1 MGRRHASPPLILTLS
16 PEREEGKRPER
27 GEGER
32 GQVLVLVAVVLL
44 ALIGSAA
51 LVLLAGSFEWKR
63 NQLQQVADHAALD
76 SALKVGI
83 GCNAASA
90 NTVITE
96 ADNFIATQWT
106 RTGTLGIA
114 AGTCATPYTGTD
126 TFAGGINAT
135 IHYPYLAHQQQVEVI
150 LTMSL
155 PISFGA
161 TLGATNTTLTARA
174 VGQQLSSSVP
184 AISAGTLSCTG
195 GQFNVAG
202 SVLAQNA
209 ISYTGSC
216 GIYAHTRFD
225 AASGTYSDLGNVSVY
240 TDAQTW
246 VGLLGLCVPG
256 ANAGSTNA
264 ICADGYGLSGHV
276 TPSCAANATSAFL
289 SVGDAAIN
297 PNPCTAGKAPQ
308 PVAPRSTNL
317 PPEPNTDPAAIATLP
332 GATACSPTATYPS
345 IKVKGKTVGTGNG
358 TPYLQG
364 GAGPIKYWH
373 VTPGCYGYLDIS
385 QFKSDLAVLDPGFYY
400 FNGSGFPGGGGI
412 CLNGAELAAQD
423 VTLEFVNQA
432 GFSTGDCTPGGSGGA
447 SCTGTCQFGSIP
459 CSISACPPNAPF
471 DPAGNATGGFTW
483 FAAPCAQA
491 PSADS
496 SCPGSAWCPA
506 GDRACWN
513 LLIWAPSGNTG
524 QIALVGA
531 ANNSWLLGSVFW
543 PATCTFAVNGT
554 STIAGALSCGTLS
567 VSAAA
572 GAGIAVGSDYGIST
586 ALAEAVLIE

>member
-1 MGRRHASPPLILTLS
+1 
-16 PEREEGKRPER
+16 
-27 GEGER
+27 
-32 GQVLVLVAVVLL
+32 VLVLVAVVLL

-90 NTVITE
+90 TTVITE
-96 ADNFIATQWT
+96 ADNFIATQWA
-106 RTGTLGIA
+106 RTGTLSVA

-126 TFAGGINAT
+126 AFAGGISAT

-161 TLGATNTTLTARA
+161 TLGATNTTLRARA
-174 VGQQLSSSVP
+174 VGQQLSGSVP
-184 AISAGTLSCTG
+184 AISANTLACTG
-195 GQFNVAG
+195 GQLNVAG
-202 SVLAQNA
+202 SVLVQNPITLA
-209 ISYTGSC
+209 GGCAVYI
-216 GIYAHTRFD
+216 HTRYD
-225 AASGTYSDLGNVSVY
+225 ATSGTYSDLGNASVY

-246 VGLLGLCVPG
+246 ATGLGVCVPG
-256 ANAGSTNA
+256 ANLGSSNA
-264 ICADGYGLSGHV
+264 ICADGYELSGHV
-276 TPSCAANATSAFL
+276 APTCGTSGTTGFL

-297 PNPCTAGKAPQ
+297 ANPCAAGKGPQ
-308 PVAPRSTNL
+308 PVAPRSTNP

-332 GATACSPTATYPS
+332 GATACSPTATYPN
-345 IKVKGKTVGTGNG
+345 IKVTGKVVGTGNA
-358 TPYLQG
+358 TPYAQG
-364 GAGPIKYWH
+364 GGGPIKYWH
-373 VTPGCYGYLDIS
+373 FRPGCYGYLDIS
-385 QFKSDLAVLDPGFYY
+385 VFKGGDVALLDPGFYY

-412 CLNGAELAAQD
+412 CLNGEELLAQD
-423 VTLEFVNQA
+423 VTLEFVNTA
-432 GFSTGDCTPGGSGGA
+432 GLSSGDCTPGGGGGA
-447 SCTGTCQFGSIP
+447 SCTGVTCQFGSTP

-483 FAAPCAQA
+483 FAAPCAQG

-496 SCPGSAWCPA
+496 SCPGSAWCPV

-513 LLIWAPSGNTG
+513 LLIWAPASNTG
-524 QIALVGA
+524 QIAISGTA
-531 ANNSWLLGSVFW
+531 AKAWLLGSAFW
-543 PATCTFAVNGT
+543 PGICTYAVNGT

-572 GAGIAVGSDYGIST
+572 GAGIAVGSDYGTST